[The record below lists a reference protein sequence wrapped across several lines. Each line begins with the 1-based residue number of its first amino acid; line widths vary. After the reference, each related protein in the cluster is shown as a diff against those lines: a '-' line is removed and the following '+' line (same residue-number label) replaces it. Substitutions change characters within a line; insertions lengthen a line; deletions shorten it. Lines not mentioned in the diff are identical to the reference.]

1 MPWYARGKVKDIKP
15 WPQEEK
21 VLKKHGRPSGLHMVQ
36 VEWAWDGPQS
46 PKTHEVPS
54 HALARPDEYDAV
66 LEGVRA
72 AATARVNKMGLK
84 QSAEV
89 FSVFEGSVS
98 KEFPFMAARK
108 EGSFQA
114 VEHEFD
120 SKTPFEPRDPSC
132 CLRCS
137 FPGEEGEGKVPRLSF
152 PDLRF
157 VF

>member
-15 WPQEEK
+15 WPSEEK

-72 AATARVNKMGLK
+72 AGPEP
-84 QSAEV
+84 EV
-89 FSVFEGSVS
+89 EGADGRRRWR
-98 KEFPFMAARK
+98 P
-108 EGSFQA
+108 
-114 VEHEFD
+114 HE
-120 SKTPFEPRDPSC
+120 
-132 CLRCS
+132 LQQW
-137 FPGEEGEGKVPRLSF
+137 
-152 PDLRF
+152 
-157 VF
+157 